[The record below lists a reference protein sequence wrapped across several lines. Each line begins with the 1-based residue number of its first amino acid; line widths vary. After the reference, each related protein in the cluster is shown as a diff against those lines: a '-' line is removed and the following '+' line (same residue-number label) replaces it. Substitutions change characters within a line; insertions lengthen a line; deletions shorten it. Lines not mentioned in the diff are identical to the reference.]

1 MSFLQRDPFCQA
13 TVSSENSKVSLPGT
27 GHVCDPKST
36 NACSKRDWCDK
47 GSKICIQT
55 CVSDSQTRK
64 GGFCVCTKD
73 SECIKG
79 TKCTGGICKGDNDKA
94 ETTHTNPPPVNL
106 VTYPISNGTIKF
118 QYGKFE
124 PKSLHDCQSNP
135 NSMYTAGGQVIC
147 NPGYSI
153 GFDIQSPEKCVCNPP
168 TSYTACAHNSG
179 GVQCSN
185 NKYLTFEKGTAPP
198 KNHCMC
204 VSCNVPQ
211 PCPPVVNNGET
222 TRRIWSKTSC
232 ECVTDPSIFGGMSDE
247 KLGAMVLIFVVVLA
261 VAGYFI
267 YNNYYGDDTEGG
279 GGDDGVASPDT
290 PMGGRPQ
297 TEV

>member
-1 MSFLQRDPFCQA
+1 MSFLQKDPFCQA
-13 TVSSENSKVSLPGT
+13 TVSSENSKVSLPGA
-27 GHVCDPKST
+27 GHACGPSF
-36 NACSKRDWCDK
+36 ACSKKNWCDK
-47 GSKICIQT
+47 GSKMCVQT

-73 SECIKG
+73 SECIGG
-79 TKCTGGICKGDNDKA
+79 TKCEGGVCKGDEDGKA
-94 ETTHTNPPPVNL
+94 ETTDKNPPPVNL

-153 GFDIQSPEKCVCNPP
+153 GFDIRSPEKCVCNPP

-185 NKYLTFEKGTAPP
+185 NKYLTFERGSAPS
-198 KNHCMC
+198 KNRCMC

-211 PCPPVVNNGET
+211 PCPPVVDRGET

-247 KLGAMVLIFVVVLA
+247 KLGAVILILVVVLA
-261 VAGYFI
+261 VAGYFV
-267 YNNYYGDDTEGG
+267 YNNYYSDDDTPAGG
-279 GGDDGVASPDT
+279 VVSPDT
-290 PMGGRPQ
+290 PMSDGPP
-297 TEV
+297 TAV